1 MGIDYSPIENKFYKF
16 LSILTLSLA
25 DKVYVRFKQN
35 YLNLDRQHILSEK
48 LVAMNDVTYSG
59 YMDELVSQVGDV
71 DQEPKT
77 I

>member
-1 MGIDYSPIENKFYKF
+1 M
-16 LSILTLSLA
+16 
-25 DKVYVRFKQN
+25 RFKQN

-48 LVAMNDVTYSG
+48 LVVMNDVTYSV